1 MTNPMARV
9 HLYLIRHGQ
18 SEANLVSTYIC
29 GQNISCSLTPLGK
42 EQAFL
47 LGKRLKYDNMKYDY
61 LLCSTAVRAKQTA
74 DIALE
79 IMNNDPSK
87 LITSN
92 ALLEQSQGSWE
103 GLNRRECYTDEI
115 MQKLDKLHIDFSA
128 PGGESIRMLQKRAI
142 EFLKLYIEQAEQQ
155 SIKENREVSIVAFT
169 HANLIRA
176 VLQHY
181 LQSDPK
187 YTWLII
193 QNNTAISEILFNE
206 HGMTLVKV
214 NESAHLNFLIP
225 ES

>member
-1 MTNPMARV
+1 MTNPIARV

-18 SEANLVSTYIC
+18 SEANLASTYIC
-29 GQNISCSLTPLGK
+29 GQNISCPLTPLGK
-42 EQAFL
+42 EQAVL
-47 LGKRLKYDNMKYDY
+47 LGKRLKYENMKYDH

-79 IMNNDPSK
+79 ITNNDPSK

-115 MQKLDKLHIDFSA
+115 MQKMDKLHVDFRA
-128 PGGESIRMLQKRAI
+128 PDGESIRMLQKRAI

-155 SIKENREVSIVAFT
+155 SIKENREVSIVVFT
-169 HANLIRA
+169 HGNLIRA

-187 YTWLII
+187 YTWLIK

-206 HGMTLVKV
+206 HGMALAKV
-214 NESAHLNFLIP
+214 NDSAHLIFLIP